1 MISCEIFSHVKF
13 HIRSHN
19 FTCYHMISHEITC
32 VNSCGFFV
40 RATTKRRSTSTT
52 TQVSDT
58 KLSKYVWSLKQ
69 SRRNYSIKWSILKR
83 AAAYTP
89 GGKRCGLCL
98 EEKLCILKAKGN
110 NSLNTRSEFY
120 AKCCHKEKFS
130 ACKFKPMT
138 IDKPPCQQATV
149 D

>member
-1 MISCEIFSHVKF
+1 MTVLRLKTLWSGLVEGKCLSINCRKF
-13 HIRSHN
+13 RP
-19 FTCYHMISHEITC
+19 TL
-32 VNSCGFFV
+32 V
-40 RATTKRRSTSTT
+40 RT
-52 TQVSDT
+52 VF
-58 KLSKYVWSLKQ
+58 WSLKQ

-130 ACKFKPMT
+130 ACKFKPVT
-138 IDKPPCQQATV
+138 IDKPPRQRATV
-149 D
+149 DIDESNTN